1 MKFNTYLGDGAG
13 WRCLSSVHFPRCL
26 EKNPSLS
33 WFLYWHTQNCW
44 QQCIERSTDSCKES
58 IKGCKA
64 ELRVCCSFSEVRVP
78 GRSHSAYFPNPQ
90 TGLVYTAF
98 SSTPQSPSQQR
109 TALLWLKGK
118 GKTIFQRAK
127 HTVLNHLLLK
137 KHINTA
143 REANPKKIQETP
155 AKQCDWGQIL
165 VCLLS
170 LAAWFLQPLTHLRF
184 VTTGLAPVASLPG
197 DRCLPYMIN
206 MGMVVTIT
214 FPIPTVQIKLSVSPT
229 AFYPFLKQGSCLRI
243 FFFFLMQVC
252 SCQPQL
258 QVSLCQS
265 PAENLINGD
274 TEKQSPL

>member
-127 HTVLNHLLLK
+127 HTVFNHLLLK

-243 FFFFLMQVC
+243 FFFLMQVC
-252 SCQPQL
+252 SCQHQL

>member
-127 HTVLNHLLLK
+127 HTVFNHLLLK

-184 VTTGLAPVASLPG
+184 VTTGLSTCSKFTWRQVFALHDQHGYGGHNHFSHSNSTDKTLSEPYSILPIFKA
-197 DRCLPYMIN
+197 RILP
-206 MGMVVTIT
+206 
-214 FPIPTVQIKLSVSPT
+214 QD
-229 AFYPFLKQGSCLRI
+229 
-243 FFFFLMQVC
+243 FFFFFNVGLLLPTLALGLTLSVTC
-252 SCQPQL
+252 
-258 QVSLCQS
+258 
-265 PAENLINGD
+265 
-274 TEKQSPL
+274 